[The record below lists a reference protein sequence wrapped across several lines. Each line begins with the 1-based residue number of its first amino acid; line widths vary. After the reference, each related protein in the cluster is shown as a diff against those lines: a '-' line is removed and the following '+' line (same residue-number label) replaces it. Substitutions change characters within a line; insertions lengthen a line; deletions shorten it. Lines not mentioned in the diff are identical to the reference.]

1 MFLKRNTALHATA
14 YILYMNY
21 IFELFILMSI
31 YLTIQKIYS
40 FPMNWLLQTK
50 HNLYLP
56 NQASNWQT
64 CYSVLYNIITCR
76 RVTTSG
82 VTYSLMKK
90 KYGIGHW
97 KVSNWLIFYVFII
110 HSIFSGFALDEKLH
124 RNDILCHIFGIY
136 MYHIQHLLVLQKTD
150 NWEM

>member
-90 KYGIGHW
+90 VWHW
-97 KVSNWLIFYVFII
+97 P
-110 HSIFSGFALDEKLH
+110 LH
-124 RNDILCHIFGIY
+124 IVRKSFKTFKKSVQIMLRFDISDHT
-136 MYHIQHLLVLQKTD
+136 HLWITISRP
-150 NWEM
+150 

>member
-90 KYGIGHW
+90 SMALAIG
-97 KVSNWLIFYVFII
+97 KCPISLSFMYLLFTQFFQGLRSMKS
-110 HSIFSGFALDEKLH
+110 SIEM
-124 RNDILCHIFGIY
+124 ILCHIFGIH

-150 NWEM
+150 IWEM